1 MMSLDV
7 SAEVAIGHG
16 VRVLDIE
23 HSVCLPPKRLNGPV
37 VADSK
42 SFPIALVVSEPDVRT
57 SADVVGK
64 IAQTQRHDRY

>member
-16 VRVLDIE
+16 VRVPDIE
-23 HSVCLPPKRLNGPV
+23 HSVRLPPKRLNGPV

-42 SFPIALVVSEPDVRT
+42 SFPVALVVSEPEVRP
-57 SADVVGK
+57 SAGVVGK
-64 IAQTQRHDRY
+64 TEHPQRHDRY